1 MPDTETM
8 DKLPPI
14 ESGAVL
20 QVSDAGGSVKYVS
33 RFVGQ
38 DGGVIIT
45 RLPPISLI
53 SKSAKG
59 AEDLTYRDTFYKK
72 RKLVVR
78 LISNGHIF
86 AFETEVIDLFLQGSK
101 LMISSY
107 PKQVQSRMLREE
119 PRYPCTLP
127 SQLTVGE
134 LSVTG
139 VLINFSLNGG
149 LFQLT
154 EDVDQAA
161 FVQAKKDDQDL
172 VLKVQLP
179 FDEQPEEL
187 TGKLM
192 SVPNNERQLGVS
204 FISGKEKIQR
214 YISSLK
220 LDTISTHF

>member
-1 MPDTETM
+1 MPQRSVQRG
-8 DKLPPI
+8 P
-14 ESGAVL
+14 
-20 QVSDAGGSVKYVS
+20 GST
-33 RFVGQ
+33 Q
-38 DGGVIIT
+38 
-45 RLPPISLI
+45 RLATL
-53 SKSAKG
+53 SAKA
-59 AEDLTYRDTFYKK
+59 AENLTYRDTFYKK

-86 AFETEVIDLFLQGSK
+86 AFETEVIDLFLQGCK

-107 PKQVQSRMLREE
+107 PKRVQSRMLREE

-127 SQLTVGE
+127 SQISVGE
-134 LSVTG
+134 LSASG
-139 VLINFSLNGG
+139 VLINFSLSGG

-154 EDVDQAA
+154 EEVDQEA

-192 SVPNNERQLGVS
+192 SVPNNDRQLGVS
-204 FISGKEKIQR
+204 FTSGKEKIQR

-220 LDTISTHF
+220 LDTISNYF